1 MSAKPRRTLA
11 GPIFRVRT
19 GCLTCRGRKKKCDE
33 TKPRCRGC
41 ERNRLECRW
50 PPTSSSQAAAA
61 ASSSQATQSGGASR
75 SPREVGNSPESTR
88 QDDLQPTAPSPA
100 GSTVASQSPQHLPDR
115 SVNFSFASHIQSS
128 ESPSAATTDSSS
140 SPATQIVTT
149 DQNGAII
156 VPPQTPEEHTTTAI
170 GLEDPSAFS
179 VFNTEDPDD
188 GEATDQ
194 MVHSPVQ
201 PMSIFRDHH
210 VPRSMNLLAGNQDSN
225 SLELLSHYLSA
236 TSLSMANGST
246 ADNPFTAQL
255 IPLAFSSD
263 LVLQLLLTQSAVH
276 RAAKSLV
283 PTDHIATKYY
293 NQSLRLFQQNIST
306 YMGGQ
311 HGEETLILGIGALIL
326 CLVETAKGDVNGTI
340 FDHLMAAQSLILPFL
355 SANNTFL
362 HKTLKDFLT
371 EYYIYTAT
379 VSMISIDARLGDQ
392 LFLSNDLILLATELV
407 ASSYIGS
414 LCGCWLDLILLVPS
428 IFDLGRRIMSHMDEP
443 DWRPSADDFILF
455 SQLQSQIL
463 NWQPNPMVTENVAL
477 AGYIY
482 QKALLLYLH
491 TALHTL
497 SREEH
502 GLQAMAIQNAL
513 SGALSHLAQLDPSVR
528 INTSL
533 CWPITIIG
541 SCVTDKGQQEFLH
554 ERLGHM
560 FATIGL
566 GNIRQTSVVLQH
578 LWDHNE
584 VIPADIGAG
593 PWQVCRVMNE
603 NQIWISFA

>member
-1 MSAKPRRTLA
+1 MSTKPRRTLA

-50 PPTSSSQAAAA
+50 PPTSSSQAA
-61 ASSSQATQSGGASR
+61 SSQASQSGGTSR
-75 SPREVGNSPESTR
+75 SPRETANSPETAR
-88 QDDLQPTAPSPA
+88 QDDGQPVSHSIASPS
-100 GSTVASQSPQHLPDR
+100 GSTAAPPSPQHLPDR
-115 SVNFSFASHIQSS
+115 SLSFSFASQPASS
-128 ESPSAATTDSSS
+128 ESPSAATTDSSP
-140 SPATQIVTT
+140 SPATQLITTDPSGIIVTS
-149 DQNGAII
+149 QI
-156 VPPQTPEEHTTTAI
+156 PEENTAASI
-170 GLEDPSAFS
+170 GLQDSSIFA
-179 VFNTEDPDD
+179 VFNPDDPDD
-188 GEATDQ
+188 DESTGQ
-194 MVHSPVQ
+194 MVSSPLQ
-201 PMSIFRDHH
+201 PTSIFRDHH
-210 VPRSMNLLAGNQDSN
+210 VPRSMNLLAGHQDSN
-225 SLELLSHYLSA
+225 SLELLSHYLSS

-283 PTDHIATKYY
+283 PTDQIATKYY

-443 DWRPSADDFILF
+443 NWRPSADDFILF

-463 NWQPNPMVTENVAL
+463 NWQPNPTVTENVAL

-513 SGALSHLAQLDPSVR
+513 GGALSHLAQLDPSVR

-541 SCVTDKGQQEFLH
+541 SCVTDTGQQEFLH

-584 VIPADIGAG
+584 ATPADIGAG
-593 PWQVCRVMNE
+593 PWQICRVMNE